1 MYELKIYF
9 SAEGVENGEK
19 LKELRLEL
27 AKRQGRS
34 LLSIYKDFDCLT
46 PVGAVSDED
55 QLVEVG
61 VNRVTT
67 RLPKL
72 QDGTFSFFG
81 IKTKSA
87 KAPNL
92 RLWTDYVSKHY
103 PCVSVDVI
111 GDAGGTPICKVLL
124 EAHSKRNEAIR

>member
-61 VNRVTT
+61 VNRVTSYRT
-67 RLPKL
+67 VRSRSSASRQRVPKHRTYDSGRTMCRNTIRVYRSTSSATQTVRL
-72 QDGTFSFFG
+72 
-81 IKTKSA
+81 SA
-87 KAPNL
+87 
-92 RLWTDYVSKHY
+92 RS
-103 PCVSVDVI
+103 C
-111 GDAGGTPICKVLL
+111 
-124 EAHSKRNEAIR
+124 